1 MGKQRNISDDAELIR
16 KHLLNEMSAEEQEK
30 LDSIIKEC
38 PALCNI
44 INELQQHGTIKEEIE
59 KLRKYSAESPMRN
72 SYVILTKKG
81 ISHVSLFRNT

>member
-30 LDSIIKEC
+30 LDSRIKEC

-44 INELQQHGTIKEEIE
+44 INEL
-59 KLRKYSAESPMRN
+59 
-72 SYVILTKKG
+72 
-81 ISHVSLFRNT
+81 

>member
-30 LDSIIKEC
+30 LDSRIKEC

-44 INELQQHGTIKEEIE
+44 INELQQHGTVKEEIE
-59 KLRKYSAESPMRN
+59 KLRK
-72 SYVILTKKG
+72 
-81 ISHVSLFRNT
+81 

>member
-30 LDSIIKEC
+30 LDSRIKEC

-44 INELQQHGTIKEEIE
+44 INELQQHGTVKEESFD
-59 KLRKYSAESPMRN
+59 LFSFVPM
-72 SYVILTKKG
+72 LQGK
-81 ISHVSLFRNT
+81 HD